1 MVNRSTSKSGQTA
14 SETVL
19 TEHVRSFG
27 GADCTEFQSA
37 SPIHVSE
44 RQFITLVS
52 DFHIASLD
60 CLGDDSYSPRTGT
73 CMRNATAL
81 LGCLGA
87 TGLLLAGCGARTEV
101 SHSGNA
107 PAQYSHVYITTQ
119 EVWFNTSATA
129 GPDDSG
135 WTKFPLTTPAT
146 VDLVGDEDGTLG
158 TIATNVNL
166 VAGTYSQIRLIPID
180 SAAPLSVS
188 ATAIGATYNAEADY
202 VDPTTGTTVQLPL
215 ELLNPDKGIGI
226 QASLKVPIGSVGSAG
241 IGAIAGGSSSIGT
254 DDATSS
260 AGTTDATGIGTS
272 TGTTTTT
279 TTIASFTVNIDG
291 NRDLVPFLYAPTG
304 ASSGINGIMLSSHA
318 TAFDLSQVTGIQGTL
333 TLTNLT
339 GYTAVSGL
347 PDIQA
352 TAESLSA
359 DGTRHEV
366 VLSVPVHS
374 DGTFLL
380 YPLPTSSS
388 TAVYYDVVI
397 HGSGIATIIIK
408 NVYVSLPSTSSSSS
422 FGSSTTTGTTTTDTT
437 TATTGTTT
445 SLSAA
450 TINSTNTSIDTATIT
465 PPSLTTVSIG
475 TLLPRYASTYTA
487 NITAASAA
495 LPAGADV
502 AFYETLS
509 GSGEV
514 PYVIESSPIDP
525 FNQNLFSAQTVSAC
539 TVDSGTFLA
548 NGETINVISAAP
560 IQGAG
565 GYIVAATAPNYADGA
580 FSAKVAAPASCVTAA
595 AGAAPPTTT
604 TTTTATAAPV
614 SVAVPALSLAS
625 GAATG
630 SVVVVVTANSKYN
643 AGQLLISHEGAL
655 VAQVPLTADLLA
667 SGGNVSATVPAGT
680 ASSLYYVSV
689 RVWNT
694 SDPAPNPAP
703 PGTGLTAGTLSRQ
716 SFDTPA
722 DLRSTTSV
730 SIPITIN

>member
-1 MVNRSTSKSGQTA
+1 
-14 SETVL
+14 
-19 TEHVRSFG
+19 
-27 GADCTEFQSA
+27 
-37 SPIHVSE
+37 
-44 RQFITLVS
+44 
-52 DFHIASLD
+52 
-60 CLGDDSYSPRTGT
+60 
-73 CMRNATAL
+73 MRNTTAL
-81 LGCLGA
+81 LGSVGA
-87 TGLLLAGCGARTEV
+87 AGLLLAGCGARTEV
-101 SHSGNA
+101 SQSGNA

-135 WTKFPLTTPAT
+135 WQRFPLTTPAT

-272 TGTTTTT
+272 TGATTTSPTGTTTT

-408 NVYVSLPSTSSSSS
+408 NVQVTLPSTSSSSS
-422 FGSSTTTGTTTTDTT
+422 FGSNSSTNTSSGTFGSGTTTDTT
-437 TATTGTTT
+437 TTATTDTGTTT
-445 SLSAA
+445 ALSAA
-450 TINSTNTSIDTATIT
+450 SINSTNTSIDTATIT
-465 PPSLTTVSIG
+465 PPSLNTVSIG

-487 NITAASAA
+487 NISASGP
-495 LPAGADV
+495 LPAGTDV

-525 FNQNLFSAQTVSAC
+525 FNQNLFSAQTLSAC
-539 TVDSGTFLA
+539 TVDSGTYLA
-548 NGETINVISAAP
+548 SGETINVISAAP
-560 IQGAG
+560 LQGMG
-565 GYIVAATAPNYADGA
+565 GYTVAGTAPNYADGA
-580 FSAKVAAPASCVTAA
+580 FSSPIAPPKGSTCVTAA

-604 TTTTATAAPV
+604 TTTTTTPAAPV
-614 SVAVPALSLAS
+614 SVAVPTLTLAS

-630 SVVVVVTANSKYN
+630 SVVAVVAANSKYN

-655 VAQVPLTADLLA
+655 VAQVPLTATLLA

-694 SDPAPNPAP
+694 SNPAPNPAP

>member
-1 MVNRSTSKSGQTA
+1 
-14 SETVL
+14 
-19 TEHVRSFG
+19 
-27 GADCTEFQSA
+27 
-37 SPIHVSE
+37 
-44 RQFITLVS
+44 
-52 DFHIASLD
+52 
-60 CLGDDSYSPRTGT
+60 
-73 CMRNATAL
+73 MRHATAL
-81 LGCLGA
+81 LGVLGA
-87 TGLLLAGCGARTEV
+87 ASLLLAGCGARTEV
-101 SHSGNA
+101 SQSGNA

-119 EVWFNTSATA
+119 EVWFNNSSTA

-135 WTKFPLTTPAT
+135 WQKFPLTTPAT

-180 SAAPLSVS
+180 SSAPLSVS

-202 VDPTTGTTVQLPL
+202 VDPATGTTVQLPL

-254 DDATSS
+254 GDATSS
-260 AGTTDATGIGTS
+260 AGTTDASTGVATS
-272 TGTTTTT
+272 TGTTTSSTGTATT

-291 NRDLVPFLYAPTG
+291 NRDLVPFLYGPTG
-304 ASSGINGIMLSSHA
+304 TSGLNGIMLSSHA

-352 TAESLSA
+352 SAESLSA

-408 NVYVSLPSTSSSSS
+408 NVEVTLPSTSSSST
-422 FGSSTTTGTTTTDTT
+422 FGSSTTTNTTTDTTT

-445 SLSAA
+445 ALSAA

-465 PPSLTTVSIG
+465 PPSLNTVSIG

-487 NITAASAA
+487 NITAASGP
-495 LPAGADV
+495 LPAGTDV

-525 FNQNLFSAQTVSAC
+525 FNQNLFSAQTLSAC
-539 TVDSGTFLA
+539 TVDSGTYLA
-548 NGETINVISAAP
+548 SGETINVISAAP
-560 IQGAG
+560 LQGAG
-565 GYIVAATAPNYADGA
+565 GYTVAGTAPNYADGA
-580 FSAKVAAPASCVTAA
+580 FSTKILPPTANTCVTAA

-604 TTTTATAAPV
+604 TTTTAATPV
-614 SVAVPALSLAS
+614 SVAVPALTLAS

-630 SVVVVVTANSKYN
+630 SVVAVITANSKYN

-655 VAQVPLTADLLA
+655 VAQVPLTASLLA

-694 SDPAPNPAP
+694 SNPAPNPAP

-716 SFDTPA
+716 WFATPA
-722 DLRSTTSV
+722 DLRSTSSV
-730 SIPITIN
+730 SIPITLN

>member
-1 MVNRSTSKSGQTA
+1 
-14 SETVL
+14 
-19 TEHVRSFG
+19 
-27 GADCTEFQSA
+27 
-37 SPIHVSE
+37 
-44 RQFITLVS
+44 
-52 DFHIASLD
+52 
-60 CLGDDSYSPRTGT
+60 
-73 CMRNATAL
+73 MRHATAL
-81 LGCLGA
+81 LGSLGA
-87 TGLLLAGCGARTEV
+87 AGLLLAGCGARTEV
-101 SHSGNA
+101 SQSGNA
-107 PAQYSHVYITTQ
+107 PAQYSHVYVTTQ

-129 GPDDSG
+129 GPDDTG
-135 WTKFPLTTPAT
+135 WQKFPLTTPAT

-166 VAGTYSQIRLIPID
+166 VAGTYSQIRLIPLD
-180 SAAPLSVS
+180 SSAALAVS

-202 VDPTTGTTVQLPL
+202 VDPASGTTVQLPL

-226 QASLKVPIGSVGSAG
+226 QASLKVPIGNVGSTG
-241 IGAIAGGSSSIGT
+241 IGGTSTSTSSTGGGIGIG
-254 DDATSS
+254 DATSS
-260 AGTTDATGIGTS
+260 TGTTDAS
-272 TGTTTTT
+272 TGVAATTGTTTSSTGTTTT

-304 ASSGINGIMLSSHA
+304 TSGINGIMLSSHA

-408 NVYVSLPSTSSSSS
+408 NVEVGLPSTSNSSS
-422 FGSSTTTGTTTTDTT
+422 FGSSTTDTT
-437 TATTGTTT
+437 NTTADTTSTSGTT

-465 PPSLTTVSIG
+465 PPSLNTVSLG

-487 NITAASAA
+487 NITASGP
-495 LPAGADV
+495 LPAGTDV

-525 FNQNLFSAQTVSAC
+525 FNQNLFSAQTLSAC
-539 TVDSGTFLA
+539 TVDSGTYLA
-548 NGETINVISAAP
+548 SGETINVISAAP
-560 IQGAG
+560 LQGMG
-565 GYIVAATAPNYADGA
+565 GYTVAGTAPNYADGA
-580 FSAKVAAPASCVTAA
+580 FSSKILPGTGSTCVTAA

-604 TTTTATAAPV
+604 TTTATAVPV
-614 SVAVPALSLAS
+614 SVAVPALTLAS

-630 SVVVVVTANSKYN
+630 SVVAVVTANSKYN

-655 VAQVPLTADLLA
+655 VAQVPLTAALLA

-680 ASSLYYVSV
+680 PSSLYYVSV

-694 SDPAPNPAP
+694 SNPAPNPAP

-716 SFDTPA
+716 WFDTPA

-730 SIPITIN
+730 SIPISIN

>member
-1 MVNRSTSKSGQTA
+1 
-14 SETVL
+14 
-19 TEHVRSFG
+19 
-27 GADCTEFQSA
+27 
-37 SPIHVSE
+37 
-44 RQFITLVS
+44 
-52 DFHIASLD
+52 
-60 CLGDDSYSPRTGT
+60 
-73 CMRNATAL
+73 MRNTTAL
-81 LGCLGA
+81 LGSVGA
-87 TGLLLAGCGARTEV
+87 AGLLLAGCGARTEV
-101 SHSGNA
+101 SQSGNA

-119 EVWFNTSATA
+119 EVWFNNSATA

-135 WTKFPLTTPAT
+135 WQRFPLTTPAT

-180 SAAPLSVS
+180 AAAPLSVS

-202 VDPTTGTTVQLPL
+202 VDPATGTTVQLPL

-241 IGAIAGGSSSIGT
+241 IGALAGGSGSIGS

-272 TGTTTTT
+272 TASTTTSPTGTTTT

-291 NRDLVPFLYAPTG
+291 STDLVPFFYAPTTTT
-304 ASSGINGIMLSSHA
+304 SGIKEIMLSSHA

-352 TAESLSA
+352 TAETLSA
-359 DGTRHEV
+359 DGTRHEA

-408 NVYVSLPSTSSSSS
+408 NVQVTLPSTSTSTSSFGSNTSS
-422 FGSSTTTGTTTTDTT
+422 NTSSGTFGSSTTTDTTT

-445 SLSAA
+445 ALSAA

-465 PPSLTTVSIG
+465 PPSLNTVSIG

-487 NITAASAA
+487 NVTPAAGTT
-495 LPAGADV
+495 LPAGTQV
-502 AFYETLS
+502 NFYETLS

-525 FNQNLFSAQTVSAC
+525 FNQNLFNAQALSAC
-539 TVDSGTFLA
+539 TVDSGTYVA
-548 NGETINVISAAP
+548 SGETINVISAAP
-560 IQGAG
+560 QQTAG
-565 GYIVAATAPNYADGA
+565 GYTVAGTAPNYADGA
-580 FSAKVAAPASCVTAA
+580 LTPKILPPSGSACVTAP
-595 AGAAPPTTT
+595 AGTAPSTTTPTTT
-604 TTTTATAAPV
+604 APAPV
-614 SVAVPALSLAS
+614 SVAIPTLALAS

-630 SVVVVVTANSKYN
+630 SVVAVVAANSKYN

-655 VAQVPLTADLLA
+655 VAQVPLTATLLA

-694 SDPAPNPAP
+694 SNPAPNPAP
-703 PGTGLTAGTLSRQ
+703 PGSGLTAGTLSRQ

-730 SIPITIN
+730 SIPVTIN

>member
-1 MVNRSTSKSGQTA
+1 MRHA
-14 SETVL
+14 TVL
-19 TEHVRSFG
+19 
-27 GADCTEFQSA
+27 
-37 SPIHVSE
+37 
-44 RQFITLVS
+44 
-52 DFHIASLD
+52 
-60 CLGDDSYSPRTGT
+60 LGS
-73 CMRNATAL
+73 
-81 LGCLGA
+81 LGA
-87 TGLLLAGCGARTEV
+87 AGLLLAGCGARTEV
-101 SHSGNA
+101 SQSGNA

-119 EVWFNTSATA
+119 EVWFNTSSTA

-135 WTKFPLTTPAT
+135 WQKFPLTTPAT

-180 SAAPLSVS
+180 SSAPLSIS

-202 VDPTTGTTVQLPL
+202 VDPATGTTVQLPL

-226 QASLKVPIGSVGSAG
+226 QASLKVPIGNVGSAG
-241 IGAIAGGSSSIGT
+241 IGALAGGSSGIGT
-254 DDATSS
+254 QDATST

-272 TGTTTTT
+272 TGTTTTSATGTTTT

-291 NRDLVPFLYAPTG
+291 NRDLVPFVYPQAG
-304 ASSGINGIMLSSHA
+304 KGGINGIMLSSHA

-388 TAVYYDVVI
+388 SAVYYDVVI

-408 NVYVSLPSTSSSSS
+408 NVYVTLPSTSSSST
-422 FGSSTTTGTTTTDTT
+422 FGSTTATGTTTDTTTDTT

-445 SLSAA
+445 ALSAA
-450 TINSTNTSIDTATIT
+450 TINSTSTDIDTATIT
-465 PPSLTTVSIG
+465 PPSLNTVSIG

-487 NITAASAA
+487 NITTPATP
-495 LPAGADV
+495 LPAGTDI

-525 FNQNLFSAQTVSAC
+525 FNQNLFSAQTLSAC
-539 TVDSGTFLA
+539 TVDSGTYLA

-560 IQGAG
+560 VQGAG
-565 GYIVAATAPNYADGA
+565 GYTVAGTAPNYADGA
-580 FSAKVAAPASCVTAA
+580 FSAKILPPSPCVTAA

-604 TTTTATAAPV
+604 TTTTTAAAPV
-614 SVAVPALSLAS
+614 SVAVPALTLAS

-630 SVVVVVTANSKYN
+630 SVVAVVTGNSKYN

-655 VAQVPLTADLLA
+655 VAQVPLTAALLA

-694 SDPAPNPAP
+694 SNPAQNPAP
-703 PGTGLTAGTLSRQ
+703 PGTGLNAGTLSRQ
-716 SFDTPA
+716 WFSTPA

>member
-1 MVNRSTSKSGQTA
+1 
-14 SETVL
+14 
-19 TEHVRSFG
+19 
-27 GADCTEFQSA
+27 
-37 SPIHVSE
+37 
-44 RQFITLVS
+44 
-52 DFHIASLD
+52 
-60 CLGDDSYSPRTGT
+60 
-73 CMRNATAL
+73 MRYPSAL
-81 LGCLGA
+81 LGCAAA

-101 SHSGNA
+101 SQSGNA

-135 WTKFPLTTPAT
+135 WQKFPLTTPAT

-180 SAAPLSVS
+180 PSAALAVS

-202 VDPTTGTTVQLPL
+202 VDPATGTTVQLPL
-215 ELLNPDKGIGI
+215 ELLNPNKGIGI
-226 QASLKVPIGSVGSAG
+226 QASLKVPIGNVGSAG

-254 DDATSS
+254 GDATSTT
-260 AGTTDATGIGTS
+260 GTTDASTGVATS
-272 TGTTTTT
+272 TGTTTSSTGTTT

-291 NRDLVPFLYAPTG
+291 STDLVPFFYAPTNTT
-304 ASSGINGIMLSSHA
+304 SGIKEIMLSSHA
-318 TAFDLSQVTGIQGTL
+318 TAFDLSQVSGIQGTL

-352 TAESLSA
+352 TAETLSA

-380 YPLPTSSS
+380 YPLPSSSS

-397 HGSGIATIIIK
+397 HGAGIATIIIK
-408 NVYVSLPSTSSSSS
+408 NVEVGLPSSSSS
-422 FGSSTTTGTTTTDTT
+422 STFGSSTTTDTATSTTTTTG
-437 TATTGTTT
+437 TGTTT
-445 SLSAA
+445 ALTAA

-465 PPSLTTVSIG
+465 PPSLNTVSIG

-487 NITAASAA
+487 TVTPAAGAV
-495 LPAGADV
+495 LPAGTQV
-502 AFYETLS
+502 NFYETLT

-525 FNQNLFSAQTVSAC
+525 FNQNLFSAQTLSAC
-539 TVDSGTFLA
+539 TVDSGTYVA

-560 IQGAG
+560 QQLAG
-565 GYIVAATAPNYADGA
+565 GYTVAGTAPNYAGGA
-580 FSAKVAAPASCVTAA
+580 LTPKVVPPAASACVTAP
-595 AGAAPPTTT
+595 AGTAPTTT
-604 TTTTATAAPV
+604 TTTTTAAAPV
-614 SVAVPALSLAS
+614 SVAIPTLALAS

-630 SVVVVVTANSKYN
+630 SVVAVVGANSKYN
-643 AGQLLISHEGAL
+643 AGQLLVSHEGAL
-655 VAQVPLTADLLA
+655 VAQVPLSAALLA

-694 SDPAPNPAP
+694 SNPAPNPAP
-703 PGTGLTAGTLSRQ
+703 PGSGLTAGTLSRQ

-730 SIPITIN
+730 SIPVTIN

>member
-1 MVNRSTSKSGQTA
+1 
-14 SETVL
+14 
-19 TEHVRSFG
+19 
-27 GADCTEFQSA
+27 
-37 SPIHVSE
+37 
-44 RQFITLVS
+44 
-52 DFHIASLD
+52 
-60 CLGDDSYSPRTGT
+60 
-73 CMRNATAL
+73 MRNATAL

-101 SHSGNA
+101 SQSGNA

-180 SAAPLSVS
+180 SSAALSVS

-202 VDPTTGTTVQLPL
+202 VDPATGTTVQLPL

-226 QASLKVPIGSVGSAG
+226 QASLKVPIGNVGSAG
-241 IGAIAGGSSSIGT
+241 IGAIAGGSSGGIGT
-254 DDATSS
+254 SDATST

-272 TGTTTTT
+272 TGTTTASATGTT
-279 TTIASFTVNIDG
+279 TSTTIASFTVNIDG
-291 NRDLVPFLYAPTG
+291 NRDLVPFVYPLAG
-304 ASSGINGIMLSSHA
+304 KGGINGIMLSSHA

-352 TAESLSA
+352 TAESLST

-422 FGSSTTTGTTTTDTT
+422 FGSTTTTGTTTTDTT

-560 IQGAG
+560 VQGAG

-630 SVVVVVTANSKYN
+630 SVVAVVTANSKYN

-694 SDPAPNPAP
+694 SNPAQNPAP

-716 SFDTPA
+716 WFDTPA

-730 SIPITIN
+730 SLPITIN

>member
-1 MVNRSTSKSGQTA
+1 
-14 SETVL
+14 
-19 TEHVRSFG
+19 
-27 GADCTEFQSA
+27 
-37 SPIHVSE
+37 
-44 RQFITLVS
+44 
-52 DFHIASLD
+52 
-60 CLGDDSYSPRTGT
+60 
-73 CMRNATAL
+73 MRNTTAL
-81 LGCLGA
+81 LGSVA
-87 TGLLLAGCGARTEV
+87 AAGLLLAGCGARTEV
-101 SHSGNA
+101 SQSGNA

-119 EVWFNTSATA
+119 EVWFNNSATA

-135 WTKFPLTTPAT
+135 WQRFPLTTPAT

-180 SAAPLSVS
+180 AAAPLSVS

-202 VDPTTGTTVQLPL
+202 VDPATGTTVQLPL

-241 IGAIAGGSSSIGT
+241 IGALAGGSSSIGS

-272 TGTTTTT
+272 TGSTTTSPTGTTTT

-291 NRDLVPFLYAPTG
+291 STDLVPFFYAPTNTT
-304 ASSGINGIMLSSHA
+304 SGIKEIMLSSHA

-352 TAESLSA
+352 TAETLSA

-408 NVYVSLPSTSSSSS
+408 NVQVTLPSTSSSSS
-422 FGSSTTTGTTTTDTT
+422 FGSNSSSSTSSGTFGSSTTTDTTT

-445 SLSAA
+445 ALSAA

-465 PPSLTTVSIG
+465 PPSLNTVSIG

-487 NITAASAA
+487 NVTPAAGTT
-495 LPAGADV
+495 LPAGTQV
-502 AFYETLS
+502 NFYETLS

-525 FNQNLFSAQTVSAC
+525 FNQNLFNVQTLSAC
-539 TVDSGTFLA
+539 TVDSGTYVA
-548 NGETINVISAAP
+548 SGETINVISAAP
-560 IQGAG
+560 QQTAG
-565 GYIVAATAPNYADGA
+565 GYTVAGTAPNYSGGA
-580 FSAKVAAPASCVTAA
+580 LTPKITPPTGSACVTAP
-595 AGAAPPTTT
+595 AGTAPATTTPTTT
-604 TTTTATAAPV
+604 APAPV
-614 SVAVPALSLAS
+614 SVAIPTLALAS

-630 SVVVVVTANSKYN
+630 SVVAVVAANSKYN

-655 VAQVPLTADLLA
+655 VAQVPLTATLLA

-694 SDPAPNPAP
+694 SNPAPNPAP
-703 PGTGLTAGTLSRQ
+703 PGSGLTAGTLSRQ

-730 SIPITIN
+730 SLPITIN

>member
-1 MVNRSTSKSGQTA
+1 MRYPTA
-14 SETVL
+14 W
-19 TEHVRSFG
+19 
-27 GADCTEFQSA
+27 
-37 SPIHVSE
+37 
-44 RQFITLVS
+44 LV
-52 DFHIASLD
+52 
-60 CLGDDSYSPRTGT
+60 CL
-73 CMRNATAL
+73 A
-81 LGCLGA
+81 A

-101 SHSGNA
+101 SQSGNA

-135 WTKFPLTTPAT
+135 WQKFPLKTPAT

-166 VAGTYSQIRLIPID
+166 VAGTYSQIRLIPLD

-202 VDPTTGTTVQLPL
+202 VDPSTGTTVQLPL

-226 QASLKVPIGSVGSAG
+226 QASLKVPIGNVGSAG
-241 IGAIAGGSSSIGT
+241 IGALAGGSSSIGT
-254 DDATSS
+254 GDATSS
-260 AGTTDATGIGTS
+260 AGTTDASTGVATS
-272 TGTTTTT
+272 TATTTSSTGTTT

-291 NRDLVPFLYAPTG
+291 STDLVPFFYAGTG
-304 ASSGINGIMLSSHA
+304 TTSGIKEIMLSSHA
-318 TAFDLSQVTGIQGTL
+318 TAFDLSQVSGIQGTL

-352 TAESLSA
+352 TAETLSA

-380 YPLPTSSS
+380 YPLPSSSS
-388 TAVYYDVVI
+388 TSVYYDVVI
-397 HGSGIATIIIK
+397 HGAGIATIIIK
-408 NVYVSLPSTSSSSS
+408 NVEVGLPSSSSSSS
-422 FGSSTTTGTTTTDTT
+422 FGSSTTTATTTTTSTADTGS
-437 TATTGTTT
+437 TAA
-445 SLSAA
+445 LSAA

-465 PPSLTTVSIG
+465 PPSINTVSIG

-487 NITAASAA
+487 SVAPAAGTT
-495 LPAGADV
+495 LPAGTQV
-502 AFYETLS
+502 NFYETLT

-525 FNQNLFSAQTVSAC
+525 FNQNLFNAQTLSAC
-539 TVDSGTFLA
+539 TVDSGTYVA
-548 NGETINVISAAP
+548 SGETINLISAAP
-560 IQGAG
+560 QQLAG
-565 GYIVAATAPNYADGA
+565 GYTVAGTAPNYADGA
-580 FSAKVAAPASCVTAA
+580 LTPKVVPPAASACVTAP
-595 AGAAPPTTT
+595 AGTAPATTT
-604 TTTTATAAPV
+604 TTTTAPAPV
-614 SVAVPALSLAS
+614 AVTIPTLALAS

-630 SVVVVVTANSKYN
+630 SVVAVVGANSTYN

-655 VAQVPLTADLLA
+655 VAQVPLTAALLA

-680 ASSLYYVSV
+680 PSSLYYVSV

-694 SDPAPNPAP
+694 SNPAPNPAP
-703 PGTGLTAGTLSRQ
+703 PGSGLTAGTLSRQ

-730 SIPITIN
+730 SIPISIK

>member
-1 MVNRSTSKSGQTA
+1 
-14 SETVL
+14 
-19 TEHVRSFG
+19 
-27 GADCTEFQSA
+27 
-37 SPIHVSE
+37 
-44 RQFITLVS
+44 
-52 DFHIASLD
+52 
-60 CLGDDSYSPRTGT
+60 
-73 CMRNATAL
+73 MRNRTPAAL
-81 LGCLGA
+81 LLGTLGA
-87 TGLLLAGCGARTEV
+87 AALLLAGCSARTEV
-101 SHSGNA
+101 SQSGNA

-119 EVWFNTSATA
+119 EVWFNSSATA

-135 WTKFPLTTPAT
+135 WQRFPLSTPAT

-180 SAAPLSVS
+180 SSAPLSVS

-202 VDPTTGTTVQLPL
+202 VDAATGNTVQLPL

-241 IGAIAGGSSSIGT
+241 IGGVAGGTSSIGT
-254 DDATSS
+254 ADATSTT
-260 AGTTDATGIGTS
+260 GTTDASTGIATTTGTATTS
-272 TGTTTTT
+272 ATGTTTTT
-279 TTIASFTVNIDG
+279 TLASFTVNIDG
-291 NRDLVPFLYAPTG
+291 NRDLVPFLYAGTG
-304 ASSGINGIMLSSHA
+304 TSGTNGIMLSSHA
-318 TAFDLSQVTGIQGTL
+318 TAFDLSQVGGIQGTL

-352 TAESLSA
+352 TAETLSA

-388 TAVYYDVVI
+388 TAVFYDVVI
-397 HGSGIATIIIK
+397 HGAGIATIIIK
-408 NVYVSLPSTSSSSS
+408 NVEVTLPSSS
-422 FGSSTTTGTTTTDTT
+422 TTTDTT
-437 TATTGTTT
+437 TATTDTGTTT
-445 SLSAA
+445 ALSAA
-450 TINSTNTSIDTATIT
+450 TINSTNTSIDTTTIT
-465 PPSLTTVSIG
+465 PPSLNTVSLG
-475 TLLPRYASTYTA
+475 TLLPRYASIYTA
-487 NITAASAA
+487 NITAASAP
-495 LPAGADV
+495 LPAGSDV

-525 FNQNLFSAQTVSAC
+525 FNQNLFNAQTLSAC
-539 TVDSGTFLA
+539 TVDSGTYVA
-548 NGETINVISAAP
+548 SGETINIVSAAP
-560 IQGAG
+560 LQGTG
-565 GYIVAATAPNYADGA
+565 GYTVAATAPNYADGA
-580 FSAKVAAPASCVTAA
+580 FTSPIKPPGSGTCLTTASTTA
-595 AGAAPPTTT
+595 PTTT
-604 TTTTATAAPV
+604 TTTAAPV
-614 SVAVPALSLAS
+614 SVPIPALTLAS

-630 SVVVVVTANSKYN
+630 SVVAVVAANGKYN

-655 VAQVPLTADLLA
+655 VAQVPLTAALLA
-667 SGGNVSATVPAGT
+667 SGGKVSATVPAGT

-703 PGTGLTAGTLSRQ
+703 PGSGLTAGTLSRQ
-716 SFDTPA
+716 WFETPA
-722 DLRSTTSV
+722 DLRASTSV
-730 SIPITIN
+730 SIPITLN

>member
-1 MVNRSTSKSGQTA
+1 
-14 SETVL
+14 
-19 TEHVRSFG
+19 
-27 GADCTEFQSA
+27 
-37 SPIHVSE
+37 
-44 RQFITLVS
+44 
-52 DFHIASLD
+52 
-60 CLGDDSYSPRTGT
+60 
-73 CMRNATAL
+73 MRNTTAL
-81 LGCLGA
+81 LGSLGA
-87 TGLLLAGCGARTEV
+87 ASLLLAGCGARTEV
-101 SHSGNA
+101 SQSGNA

-119 EVWFNTSATA
+119 EVWFNTSSTA

-180 SAAPLSVS
+180 SSAPLSVS

-202 VDPTTGTTVQLPL
+202 VDPATGTTVQLPL

-226 QASLKVPIGSVGSAG
+226 QASLKVPIGNVGSAG
-241 IGAIAGGSSSIGT
+241 IGAIAGGSSGIGT
-254 DDATSS
+254 SDATST

-272 TGTTTTT
+272 TGTTTTSATGTTTT

-291 NRDLVPFLYAPTG
+291 NRDLVPFVYPEAG
-304 ASSGINGIMLSSHA
+304 KSGINGIMLSSHA

-422 FGSSTTTGTTTTDTT
+422 TFGSTTTTGTTTTDTT
-437 TATTGTTT
+437 TTAATGATTA
-445 SLSAA
+445 LSAA

-465 PPSLTTVSIG
+465 PPSLNTVSIG

-487 NITAASAA
+487 NVTPVAGAT
-495 LPAGADV
+495 LPAGTDV

-525 FNQNLFSAQTVSAC
+525 FNQNLFNAQTLSAC

-548 NGETINVISAAP
+548 SGETINVISAAP
-560 IQGAG
+560 VQGAG
-565 GYIVAATAPNYADGA
+565 GYTAAGTAPNYADGA
-580 FSAKVAAPASCVTAA
+580 FSAKVAPPAACVTAA

-604 TTTTATAAPV
+604 PTTTAAAPV
-614 SVAVPALSLAS
+614 SVALPALTLAS

-630 SVVVVVTANSKYN
+630 SVVAIVTASSKYN

-655 VAQVPLTADLLA
+655 VAQVPLTASLLA

-694 SDPAPNPAP
+694 SNPAPNPAP

-716 SFDTPA
+716 WFDTPA

-730 SIPITIN
+730 SIPITLN